1 MIIPQYS
8 NTRLTVCLQT
18 VGLFPVIVF
27 KGAGGGTRSV
37 LYYYRVLSWSA
48 SYSHDYVFPSTFSG
62 CHLYQLQCLVVIE
75 DTIFNILGRQSS
87 KL

>member
-18 VGLFPVIVF
+18 VGLFPVVVF
-27 KGAGGGTRSV
+27 KGAGGGHTLSSIIIVYYHGQPLILMIMYTRV
-37 LYYYRVLSWSA
+37 HAL
-48 SYSHDYVFPSTFSG
+48 F

-87 KL
+87 NL